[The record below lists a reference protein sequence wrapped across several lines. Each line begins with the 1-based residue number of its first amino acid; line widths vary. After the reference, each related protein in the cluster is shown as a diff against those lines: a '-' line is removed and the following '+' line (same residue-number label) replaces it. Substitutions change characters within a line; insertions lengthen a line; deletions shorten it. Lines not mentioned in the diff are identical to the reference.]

1 MSAYDYQKISHLI
14 PNIKNPVFNRSEQLA
29 LKNGFEV
36 VYDNDAYNGRYFIK
50 DGKKW
55 IHNIEALKRQLRV
68 NCDSELLEYDYDV
81 VSYYETH

>member
-1 MSAYDYQKISHLI
+1 MKL
-14 PNIKNPVFNRSEQLA
+14 R
-29 LKNGFEV
+29 
-36 VYDNDAYNGRYFIK
+36 VYDEDAYNGRYFIK

>member
-1 MSAYDYQKISHLI
+1 MSAYDYQKISHLLS
-14 PNIKNPVFNRSEQLA
+14 NIKNPVFNRSEQLA

-55 IHNIEALKRQLRV
+55 IHNIDALKRQLGTSS
-68 NCDSELLEYDYDV
+68 DSEVEEKGYDV
-81 VSYYETH
+81 EAYYSCH